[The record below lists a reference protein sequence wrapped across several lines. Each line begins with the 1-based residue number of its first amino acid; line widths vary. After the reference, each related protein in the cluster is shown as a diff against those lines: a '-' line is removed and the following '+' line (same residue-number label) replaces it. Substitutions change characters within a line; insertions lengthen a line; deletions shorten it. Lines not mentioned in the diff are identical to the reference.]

1 MSFVSV
7 LPTMSKQHTI
17 DLIKVLEAQL
27 DLYRRVKDL
36 LERESA
42 ALMSGRPDDVLEL
55 VHQKET
61 LLLRIRTLEET
72 RQIITARLAAER
84 QVDPEKLKLS
94 EIIANMT
101 SGEQRARMSGAR
113 VGLKALMREIG
124 EVHKRNAA
132 VCHSGMQLISDIVEA
147 AARENGRGESGGT
160 AAPTGQTAAY
170 GNAAKHGSK
179 ISSYRTTT

>member
-1 MSFVSV
+1 
-7 LPTMSKQHTI
+7 MSKQHTI
-17 DLIKVLEAQL
+17 DLTEVLEAQL
-27 DLYRRVKDL
+27 ELYRRVKDL
-36 LERESA
+36 LDRESA
-42 ALMSGRPDDVLEL
+42 ALMSRRPDDVLEL

-84 QVDPEKLKLS
+84 QIDPEKLKLS
-94 EIIANMT
+94 EIIENMT
-101 SGEQRARMSGAR
+101 SGEQRARMSGVR
-113 VGLKALMREIG
+113 EGLKAIMRDIG
-124 EVHKRNAA
+124 EVHKRNAT

-147 AARENGRGESGGT
+147 AARENGCGESGGT
-160 AAPTGQTAAY
+160 AARGGKAAY